1 MDEVI
6 IHLKSVNKLSIK
18 IGLIFYVII
27 YLVLHNKH
35 EIRTSCMFI
44 LALFYEGIYNNYVQK
59 NEYKSR
65 QFSLLF
71 TKLANIHT
79 DIMRQDSIYVEASL
93 RNWLVYKLTS
103 SPVSLQTNQL
113 A

>member
-103 SPVSLQTNQL
+103 
-113 A
+113 